1 MSTCNFDTNKQVKEQ
16 LSQKLGN
23 NKGMSELEPK
33 DNNSSIINIKKIDL
47 TPVILTEDQKDE
59 EIARLEK
66 YQSEILEDLA
76 KNEREFILN
85 RDDYEMLCN
94 QLTSDVHEL
103 ENETFD
109 LEFKIQQDKQN
120 YIELECEEQEIINDL
135 QQKIA
140 NLNIMLDQREEDV
153 IEREYDLNQKLQSQ
167 ELQISQLHTEIRSL
181 KDLLESS

>member
-1 MSTCNFDTNKQVKEQ
+1 
-16 LSQKLGN
+16 
-23 NKGMSELEPK
+23 
-33 DNNSSIINIKKIDL
+33 
-47 TPVILTEDQKDE
+47 
-59 EIARLEK
+59 
-66 YQSEILEDLA
+66 
-76 KNEREFILN
+76 
-85 RDDYEMLCN
+85 MLCN

-153 IEREYDLNQKLQSQ
+153 IEREYDLN
-167 ELQISQLHTEIRSL
+167 
-181 KDLLESS
+181 